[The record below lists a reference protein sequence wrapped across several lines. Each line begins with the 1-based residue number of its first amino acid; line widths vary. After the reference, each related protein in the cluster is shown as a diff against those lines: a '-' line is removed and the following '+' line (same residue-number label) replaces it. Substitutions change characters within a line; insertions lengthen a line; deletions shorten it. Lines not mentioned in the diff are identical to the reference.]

1 MAIQPT
7 GDNLLIATLQ
17 NMQKSQNEQLIQI
30 ARLVGL
36 TTNSNSK
43 AQVMELLDLSP
54 EDRNN
59 LLSQIDKTLAQIKT
73 SSTLPAAQQQI
84 EALEQQKNLL
94 QLNLVK
100 LAILQINNKTFPVYS
115 TYDLKAGQ
123 EISLKFVPNI
133 GLQLLGVVENENQLA
148 LQTKIEQII
157 SQNLRQLLPLQ
168 KPDNFFTSLNAI
180 NQLIKQIPATQLNQL
195 IDKPVQDVLEKL
207 NQTIP
212 DLKKLVD
219 PKILKIIIEK
229 SGIQFERQLIA
240 SFTNTKLTND
250 KLPVTE
256 TTESNISG
264 KTGIP
269 LKTETPLIKQET
281 SFIPGQRLTP
291 QNLAPLL
298 STINPV
304 KNFIQADKPI
314 ANPEPNPGPQINK
327 SINLDEAAIIDKNLL
342 NSLLN
347 KPAQNTIERTPQTI
361 PNPGQ
366 ITSPTQTTSP
376 ASLSNI
382 TKMANAENLQTL
394 GQTTSSNKNP
404 VVENQ
409 SAGNQRDL
417 KGALVELVAKT
428 QESIADE
435 KLDAETQSR
444 LQQTHLKD
452 FIAQLLPFLTGK
464 NQQKDLS
471 IKALR
476 TQLIALIQQHA
487 YQAVSKIQIQQLQ
500 SLQPQSA
507 TQSDNTQQSWQV
519 EIPIRYQQDIHPL
532 QIQIERRN
540 LEDKESSGNK
550 KKEQIKQ
557 WKIMMNFDLP
567 VVGHFYAQLIWLN
580 QQLSATLWAEKTET
594 LQAAKEKMENLR
606 TKLQQEGIIVT
617 QLECLPGAPNR
628 PQNQVNYSLI
638 DITT

>member
-36 TTNSNSK
+36 TTNSTSK
-43 AQVMELLDLSP
+43 AQVMELMELSP

-59 LLSQIDKTLAQIKT
+59 LLTQIDKTLAQIKA
-73 SSTLPAAQQQI
+73 SSNLPAVQQQI

-94 QLNLVK
+94 QQNLVK
-100 LAILQINNKTFPVYS
+100 LALLQINNKTFPVYS

-133 GLQLLGVVENENQLA
+133 GLQLLAITENDEQITI
-148 LQTKIEQII
+148 QTKIEQII

-168 KPDNFFTSLNAI
+168 KPDNFFTSLNVI
-180 NQLIKQIPATQLNQL
+180 NQLIKQIPLAQLNQL
-195 IDKPVQDVLEKL
+195 IDKPMQDVLEKL

-212 DLKKLVD
+212 DLQKLVD

-240 SFTNTKLTND
+240 SLTNTKLTNE

-256 TTESNISG
+256 TAESNISG

-269 LKTETPLIKQET
+269 LKTETPLVKQET
-281 SFIPGQRLTP
+281 SFVQGQRLTP

-298 STINPV
+298 TNINPV

-314 ANPEPNPGPQINK
+314 VNPEATPVLQINK
-327 SINLDEAAIIDKNLL
+327 PINLDEAATIDKSLL

-347 KPAQNTIERTPQTI
+347 KPAHKTIERAPQTI

-366 ITSPTQTTSP
+366 ITSPSQTTSP
-376 ASLSNI
+376 ASLSNT

-394 GQTTSSNKNP
+394 GQATSNKNP
-404 VVENQ
+404 AVENQ
-409 SAGNQRDL
+409 SAGKQRDL

-435 KLDAETQSR
+435 KLDVETQSR

-471 IKALR
+471 MKALR

-507 TQSDNTQQSWQV
+507 TQSDNTQQSWQI

-532 QIQIERRN
+532 QIQIEKRN

-606 TKLQQEGIIVT
+606 TKLQEEGIIVT
-617 QLECLPGAPNR
+617 QLECLPGAPHR